1 MVAASS
7 CGIGLAHMEFVVTN
21 AIQVHPTAL
30 VHYDEL
36 KDEDAKRQ
44 IDVIDKLSHGL
55 ATLCATIYPKPAIY
69 YSHERFSD
77 ERVCQPH
84 WWR

>member
-1 MVAASS
+1 
-7 CGIGLAHMEFVVTN
+7 MEFVVTN
-21 AIQVHPTAL
+21 TIQVHPIAL
-30 VHYDEL
+30 VHYNEL

-44 IDVIDKLSHGL
+44 IDELTIGYDHKPDYFINKLSHGL
-55 ATLCATIYPKPAIY
+55 VTLCATIYPKSAIY